1 VAKADID
8 ARLQLVEECHALAYQ
23 LHLLDVVELEPECAG
38 GDRSGQGRQ
47 RGTFF
52 EDDRPQSSTLREE
65 GRGATDDAPADDDE
79 VGGVGR

>member
-1 VAKADID
+1 MVDW
-8 ARLQLVEECHALAYQ
+8 RLQLVEECDALADQ
-23 LHLLDVVELEPECAG
+23 LHLLDVVELEPERAG

-47 RGTFF
+47 CGAFF
-52 EDDRPQSSTLREE
+52 EDDRPESSTLREE

>member
-8 ARLQLVEECHALAYQ
+8 ARLQLVEECHALADQ
-23 LHLLDVVELEPECAG
+23 LHLLEVVELEPKRAG

-47 RGTFF
+47 RGAFF
-52 EDDRPQSSTLREE
+52 EDDRPESSTLREE

>member
-8 ARLQLVEECHALAYQ
+8 ARLQVVEECDALAHQ
-23 LHLLDVVELEPECAG
+23 RDLLSVVELQPERARRNRG
-38 GDRSGQGRQ
+38 GQRRQ
-47 RGTFF
+47 RGAFF
-52 EDDRPQSSTLREE
+52 EDDRLESSTLREE